1 MEWEG
6 RPPSSDH
13 PSSDVEHNAVVN
25 TLESAMPNGV
35 TIDYYQDILT
45 LTEKEIIH
53 PKLEKLIVFSRNCRL
68 FSLSP
73 CA

>member
-45 LTEKEIIH
+45 EKKEIIT
-53 PKLEKLIVFSRNCRL
+53 PNSRN
-68 FSLSP
+68 
-73 CA
+73 